1 MKNIFIFLSVFLILI
16 ISCNNLSNME
26 ENGLFAK
33 LKTNKGEIIIKL
45 QYELTPLTVS
55 NFVTL
60 TEGTNPYVSENF
72 KNKKFYDGL
81 TFHRVIDDFMIQGGD
96 PTGTGSGGPGYKF
109 KDEFV
114 NSLKHDKAGVLSMAN
129 AGPSTNGSQFFIT
142 HKETPWLDGK
152 HSVFGSVIK
161 EIYIKLIKHSRQKL

>member
-1 MKNIFIFLSVFLILI
+1 
-16 ISCNNLSNME
+16 ME

-33 LKTNKGEIIIKL
+33 LKTNRGEIIIKL
-45 QYELTPLTVS
+45 EYELTPLTVS

-114 NSLKHDKAGVLSMAN
+114 NSLNMTKLECYQWLMLVHLLMEVNFLLHTKRHLGLMAN
-129 AGPSTNGSQFFIT
+129 ILF
-142 HKETPWLDGK
+142 
-152 HSVFGSVIK
+152 SV
-161 EIYIKLIKHSRQKL
+161 Q